1 MRPGPGRPGA
11 GRLTLALRLL
21 AVALG
26 LRLLGFARLRR
37 LLRTPSPAP
46 APLTSA
52 ETEEARRLAAAIER
66 AAGFR
71 VFRVSCLPRAMLLER
86 LLARRGIGAELR
98 IGVLRD
104 GARVRAHA
112 WVECVG
118 LTLDPD
124 PAAADRFAPL
134 S

>member
-1 MRPGPGRPGA
+1 MRPGRAARSPGRPA
-11 GRLTLALRLL
+11 LALRLL

-37 LLRTPSPAP
+37 LLRLPAPPP
-46 APLTSA
+46 APLTCA
-52 ETEEARRLAAAIER
+52 EADQARRLAAAVER

-71 VFRVSCLPRAMLLER
+71 VFRVSCLPRALLLER
-86 LLARRGIGAELR
+86 LLAHRGIGAELR

-104 GARVRAHA
+104 GDRVRAHA
-112 WVECVG
+112 WVECAG

-124 PAAADRFAPL
+124 PAAAGRFAPL